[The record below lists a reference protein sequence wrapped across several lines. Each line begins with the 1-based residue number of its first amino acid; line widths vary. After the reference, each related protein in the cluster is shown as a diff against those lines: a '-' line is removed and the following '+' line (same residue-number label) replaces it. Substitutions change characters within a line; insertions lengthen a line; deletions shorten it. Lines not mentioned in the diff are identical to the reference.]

1 MAEEVYVNAKTSVWW
16 DIENCHVPKGLDA
29 HVIAQNIR
37 SALSKLEYRGP
48 VSITAY
54 GDTKLLSPRVQEA
67 LSSTGIALH
76 HVPSGVKD
84 ASDKKIL
91 VDMLFWAV
99 DNPAPANYMLIS
111 GDRDFSNALHQL
123 RLRRYNVLLA
133 RPAQHVSAPLIGA
146 AKSIWL
152 WANLA
157 RGEPALQ
164 NSLQDSEQTE
174 KKGNSNV
181 SNDVPKTDVPKTEPL
196 EKILSFSEL
205 NFKSAVS
212 QSMQSMPGVF
222 TSKTTSHSM
231 ESNFQEAA
239 QFQQKLSRHI
249 PVTGHPN
256 GQELHD
262 ISMGFA
268 GTKPPVVTSEFSFPY
283 HLHASALGNSNAV
296 GSLSSLH
303 NHIPITGHLNGQ
315 GQARNLIRSP
325 GKKSPVIT
333 LEANFRSNS
342 HVSVLGNSNAMGALP
357 SLHNHIAVS
366 GHPNGQAHSGNSNH
380 FPGMKFPVITSEGNF
395 PAHSHFSALEN
406 TNPMGTL
413 SSLQHSM
420 NVHYNNAKQFP
431 TDPNS
436 SINPSMKF
444 SSFPPP
450 HGKGYGA
457 ERNPFHPEVQPDIF
471 PNPMPNLRPPITS
484 SLSMENL
491 PVSRTATS
499 FDSGTIQ
506 QSHNVQGGCY
516 VSNQMHQ
523 KISPE
528 QTPTNPGNLNLNT
541 SAQVHPIGRW
551 LLPPE
556 HNDTGAQI
564 RIILQAIETLKQNM
578 MVPSIGNIE
587 DCIKYQEMHI
597 SNFDIHELLGKAVEQ
612 KEIVIM
618 RAGGASPLY
627 LPRATS
633 LWKCVDPCNM
643 HDNYPKE
650 AWEEFHKYLS
660 SFEGRDTIMK
670 SERRY
675 HAALMLKSC
684 CLKNLKIGEIIHML
698 QLAIDKRR
706 WLSHHQ
712 SGWQPLSITTY
723 SRPL

>member
-1 MAEEVYVNAKTSVWW
+1 MAEEDYVNAKTSVWW

-37 SALSKLEYRGP
+37 SALSKLDYRGP

-67 LSSTGIALH
+67 LSSTGVALH

-164 NSLQDSEQTE
+164 NSLQDSEKTE
-174 KKGNSNV
+174 QKGNSNV

-212 QSMQSMPGVF
+212 QGMQSMPGVF
-222 TSKTTSHSM
+222 TNNTTSHSL

-239 QFQQKLSRHI
+239 QFQQKLLRHI

-256 GQELHD
+256 GQEQHD

-268 GTKPPVVTSEFSFPY
+268 GTKLPVVTSEFSFPSN
-283 HLHASALGNSNAV
+283 LHASALGNSNAV
-296 GSLSSLH
+296 GSLPSLH
-303 NHIPITGHLNGQ
+303 NHIPIRGHPNGQ
-315 GQARNLIRSP
+315 GQPRNLIRSP
-325 GKKSPVIT
+325 GKKAPVIT
-333 LEANFRSNS
+333 FEANFRSNS
-342 HVSVLGNSNAMGALP
+342 HASALGNSNAMGTLS
-357 SLHNHIAVS
+357 SLHNHVSVS
-366 GHPNGQAHSGNSNH
+366 GHPNGQAHPGNSNH
-380 FPGMKFPVITSEGNF
+380 FQGMKFPVITSEGNF
-395 PAHSHFSALEN
+395 PVHSHFSALEN
-406 TNPMGTL
+406 TNPMGPL

-420 NVHYNNAKQFP
+420 NVHYNNAKQIP

-450 HGKGYGA
+450 HGNGYGA
-457 ERNPFHPEVQPDIF
+457 ERNPFHPKVRPDIF
-471 PNPMPNLRPPITS
+471 PNPRPNLRPPITS
-484 SLSMENL
+484 SLSMDSI
-491 PVSRTATS
+491 PISRTASS
-499 FDSGTIQ
+499 FDSGTNILQ
-506 QSHNVQGGCY
+506 QNHNVQGGCY
-516 VSNQMHQ
+516 VS
-523 KISPE
+523 PE
-528 QTPTNPGNLNLNT
+528 QTPNPGNLNLN
-541 SAQVHPIGRW
+541 SSGQVRPIGRW

-578 MVPSIGNIE
+578 MVPSEGNIE

-597 SNFDIHELLGKAVEQ
+597 SNFDILELLGKAVEQ
-612 KEIVIM
+612 KEIVLM

-660 SFEGRDTIMK
+660 SFEGCDAIMK

-684 CLKNLKIGEIIHML
+684 SLKNLKLGEIIHML

>member
-1 MAEEVYVNAKTSVWW
+1 MAEEDYVNAKTSVWW

-37 SALSKLEYRGP
+37 SALSKLEYKGP

-54 GDTKLLSPRVQEA
+54 GDTMLLSRAVQQA

-164 NSLQDSEQTE
+164 NSLLDSEETE
-174 KKGNSNV
+174 KKANSNI
-181 SNDVPKTDVPKTEPL
+181 SENVPKTEPL
-196 EKILSFSEL
+196 EKTHSFSEL

-212 QSMQSMPGVF
+212 QGMQSLPGVI
-222 TSKTTSHSM
+222 TSNTTSHSM
-231 ESNFQEAA
+231 ESNFKDTAP
-239 QFQQKLSRHI
+239 FQQKLSKHI

-256 GQELHD
+256 GQEQHG
-262 ISMGFA
+262 ISMRFA
-268 GTKPPVVTSEFSFPY
+268 GTKPPFVTPEFSFPS
-283 HLHASALGNSNAV
+283 HLHASALGNSNAR
-296 GSLSSLH
+296 GH
-303 NHIPITGHLNGQ
+303 NHTPIAGHANGQ
-315 GQARNLIRSP
+315 GQPHNLIHFR
-325 GKKSPVIT
+325 GMRAPVIT
-333 LEANFRSNS
+333 SEVNFRSNS
-342 HVSVLGNSNAMGALP
+342 HSSALGNSNSTGALSP
-357 SLHNHIAVS
+357 LHNHISVT
-366 GHPNGQAHSGNSNH
+366 GHPNGQAHSGNSIH
-380 FPGMKFPVITSEGNF
+380 FSGMQLPVITSEGNF
-395 PAHSHFSALEN
+395 PVHSQSSALEN
-406 TNPMGTL
+406 INPMGPL
-413 SSLQHSM
+413 SSLQCSM
-420 NVHYNNAKQFP
+420 NVHYNNAKQIP

-436 SINPSMKF
+436 SNSPSMKF

-450 HGKGYGA
+450 HGKSNGA
-457 ERNPFHPEVQPDIF
+457 EGNLFHPKVRPDIF
-471 PNPMPNLRPPITS
+471 PNPRPNFHPPLTS
-484 SLSMENL
+484 SLSMDNI
-491 PVSRTATS
+491 PVSRATIS
-499 FDSGTIQ
+499 FDSGTNVLQ
-506 QSHNVQGGCY
+506 QNHNVQAGYY

-523 KISPE
+523 NNSQE
-528 QTPTNPGNLNLNT
+528 QNPTNPESLNINT
-541 SAQVHPIGRW
+541 SPQVHPIGRW

-556 HNDTGAQI
+556 HSDTGSQI

-578 MVPSIGNIE
+578 MAPSIGNIE
-587 DCIKYQEMHI
+587 DCIKYREMRI
-597 SNFDIHELLGKAVEQ
+597 SNFNIPELLGKAVEQ
-612 KEIVIM
+612 KELVIM
-618 RAGGASPLY
+618 RAGGGSPLY
-627 LPRATS
+627 LPRGTT

-660 SFEGRDTIMK
+660 SFEGRDVMMK

-675 HAALMLKSC
+675 HAALMLKSN
-684 CLKNLKIGEIIHML
+684 CLKNLKLGEIIHML
-698 QLAIDKRR
+698 QLAIDNRR
-706 WLSHHQ
+706 WLSHHP
-712 SGWQPLSITTY
+712 SGWQPLSITTCN
-723 SRPL
+723 RPL

>member
-1 MAEEVYVNAKTSVWW
+1 MAEEDYVNAKTSVWW

-37 SALSKLEYRGP
+37 SALSKLDYRGP

-67 LSSTGIALH
+67 LSSTGVALH

-212 QSMQSMPGVF
+212 QGMQSMPGVF
-222 TSKTTSHSM
+222 TNNTTSHSL

-239 QFQQKLSRHI
+239 QFQQKLLRHI

-256 GQELHD
+256 GQEQHD

-268 GTKPPVVTSEFSFPY
+268 GTKLPVVTSEFSFPLN
-283 HLHASALGNSNAV
+283 LHASALGNSNAV
-296 GSLSSLH
+296 GSLPSLH
-303 NHIPITGHLNGQ
+303 NHIPIRGHPNGQ
-315 GQARNLIRSP
+315 GQPRNLIRSP
-325 GKKSPVIT
+325 GKKAPVIAF
-333 LEANFRSNS
+333 EANFRSNS
-342 HVSVLGNSNAMGALP
+342 HASALGNSNAMGTLS
-357 SLHNHIAVS
+357 SLHNHVSVS
-366 GHPNGQAHSGNSNH
+366 GHPNGQAHPGNSNH
-380 FPGMKFPVITSEGNF
+380 FQGMKFPVITSEGNF
-395 PAHSHFSALEN
+395 PVHSHFSALEN
-406 TNPMGTL
+406 TNPMGPL

-420 NVHYNNAKQFP
+420 NVHYNNAKQIP

-450 HGKGYGA
+450 HGNGYGA
-457 ERNPFHPEVQPDIF
+457 ERNPFYPKVRPDIF
-471 PNPMPNLRPPITS
+471 PNPRPNLRPPITS
-484 SLSMENL
+484 SLSMDSI
-491 PVSRTATS
+491 PISRTTSS
-499 FDSGTIQ
+499 FDSGTNILQ
-506 QSHNVQGGCY
+506 QNHNVQGGCY
-516 VSNQMHQ
+516 VS
-523 KISPE
+523 PE
-528 QTPTNPGNLNLNT
+528 QTPNPGNLNLNT
-541 SAQVHPIGRW
+541 SGQVRPIGRW

-578 MVPSIGNIE
+578 MVPSEGNIE

-597 SNFDIHELLGKAVEQ
+597 SNFDIRELLGKAVEQ

-618 RAGGASPLY
+618 RAGGASLLY

-660 SFEGRDTIMK
+660 SFEGCDAIMK

-684 CLKNLKIGEIIHML
+684 SLKNLKLGEIIHML

>member
-1 MAEEVYVNAKTSVWW
+1 MAEEDYVNAKTSVWW

-37 SALSKLEYRGP
+37 SALSKLDYRGP

-67 LSSTGIALH
+67 LSSTGVALH

-157 RGEPALQ
+157 KGEPALQ

-212 QSMQSMPGVF
+212 QGMQSMPGVF
-222 TSKTTSHSM
+222 TNNTTSHSL

-239 QFQQKLSRHI
+239 QFQQKLLRHI

-256 GQELHD
+256 GQEQHD

-268 GTKPPVVTSEFSFPY
+268 GTKLPVVTSEFSFPSN
-283 HLHASALGNSNAV
+283 LHASALGNSNAV
-296 GSLSSLH
+296 GSLPSLH
-303 NHIPITGHLNGQ
+303 NHIPIRGHPNGQ
-315 GQARNLIRSP
+315 GQPRNLIRSP
-325 GKKSPVIT
+325 GKKAPVIT
-333 LEANFRSNS
+333 FEANFRSNS
-342 HVSVLGNSNAMGALP
+342 HASALGNSNAMGTLS
-357 SLHNHIAVS
+357 SLHNHVSVS
-366 GHPNGQAHSGNSNH
+366 GHPNGQAHPGNSNH
-380 FPGMKFPVITSEGNF
+380 FQGMRFPVITSEGNF
-395 PAHSHFSALEN
+395 PVHSHFSALEN
-406 TNPMGTL
+406 TNPMGPL

-420 NVHYNNAKQFP
+420 NVHYNNAKQIP

-450 HGKGYGA
+450 HGNGYGA
-457 ERNPFHPEVQPDIF
+457 ERNPFHPKVRPDIF
-471 PNPMPNLRPPITS
+471 PNPRPNLRPPITS
-484 SLSMENL
+484 SLSMDNI
-491 PVSRTATS
+491 PISRTASS
-499 FDSGTIQ
+499 FDSGTNILQ
-506 QSHNVQGGCY
+506 QNHNVQGGCY
-516 VSNQMHQ
+516 VS
-523 KISPE
+523 PE
-528 QTPTNPGNLNLNT
+528 QTPNPGNLNLNT
-541 SAQVHPIGRW
+541 SGQVRPIGRW

-578 MVPSIGNIE
+578 MIPSEGNIE

-597 SNFDIHELLGKAVEQ
+597 SNFDIRELLGKAVEQ

-660 SFEGRDTIMK
+660 SFEGCDAIMK

-684 CLKNLKIGEIIHML
+684 SLKNLKLGEIIHML

>member
-1 MAEEVYVNAKTSVWW
+1 MAEEDYVNAKTSVWW

-37 SALSKLEYRGP
+37 SALSKLDYRGP

-67 LSSTGIALH
+67 LSSTGVALH

-164 NSLQDSEQTE
+164 NSLQDSEKTE
-174 KKGNSNV
+174 QKGNSNV

-212 QSMQSMPGVF
+212 QGMQSMPGVF
-222 TSKTTSHSM
+222 TNNTTSHSL

-239 QFQQKLSRHI
+239 QFQQKLLRHI

-256 GQELHD
+256 GQEQHD

-268 GTKPPVVTSEFSFPY
+268 GTKLPVVTSEFSFPSN
-283 HLHASALGNSNAV
+283 LHASALGNSNAV
-296 GSLSSLH
+296 GSLPSLH
-303 NHIPITGHLNGQ
+303 NHIPIRGHPNGQ
-315 GQARNLIRSP
+315 GQPRNLIRSP
-325 GKKSPVIT
+325 GKKAPVIT
-333 LEANFRSNS
+333 FEANFRSNS
-342 HVSVLGNSNAMGALP
+342 HASALGNSNAMGTLS
-357 SLHNHIAVS
+357 SLHNHVSVS
-366 GHPNGQAHSGNSNH
+366 GHPNGQAHPGNSNH
-380 FPGMKFPVITSEGNF
+380 FQGMRFPVITSEGNF
-395 PAHSHFSALEN
+395 PVHSHFSALEN
-406 TNPMGTL
+406 TNPMGPL

-420 NVHYNNAKQFP
+420 NVHYNNAKQIP

-450 HGKGYGA
+450 HGNGYGA
-457 ERNPFHPEVQPDIF
+457 ERNPFHPKVRPDIF
-471 PNPMPNLRPPITS
+471 PNPRPNLRPPITS
-484 SLSMENL
+484 SLSMDSI
-491 PVSRTATS
+491 PISRTASS
-499 FDSGTIQ
+499 FDSGTNILQ
-506 QSHNVQGGCY
+506 QNHNVQGGCY
-516 VSNQMHQ
+516 VS
-523 KISPE
+523 PE
-528 QTPTNPGNLNLNT
+528 QTPNPGNLNLN
-541 SAQVHPIGRW
+541 SSGQVRPIGRW

-578 MVPSIGNIE
+578 MVPSEGNIE

-597 SNFDIHELLGKAVEQ
+597 SNFDILELLGKAVEQ
-612 KEIVIM
+612 KEIVLM

-660 SFEGRDTIMK
+660 SFEGCDAIMK

-684 CLKNLKIGEIIHML
+684 SLKNLKLGEIIHML

>member
-1 MAEEVYVNAKTSVWW
+1 
-16 DIENCHVPKGLDA
+16 
-29 HVIAQNIR
+29 
-37 SALSKLEYRGP
+37 
-48 VSITAY
+48 
-54 GDTKLLSPRVQEA
+54 
-67 LSSTGIALH
+67 
-76 HVPSGVKD
+76 
-84 ASDKKIL
+84 
-91 VDMLFWAV
+91 MLFWAV

-157 RGEPALQ
+157 KGEPALQ

-212 QSMQSMPGVF
+212 QGMQSMPGVF
-222 TSKTTSHSM
+222 TNNTTSHSL

-239 QFQQKLSRHI
+239 QFQQKLLRHI

-256 GQELHD
+256 GQEQHD

-268 GTKPPVVTSEFSFPY
+268 GTKLPVVTSEFSFPSN
-283 HLHASALGNSNAV
+283 LHASALGNSNAV
-296 GSLSSLH
+296 GSLPSLH
-303 NHIPITGHLNGQ
+303 NHIPIRGHPNGQ
-315 GQARNLIRSP
+315 GQPRNLIRSP
-325 GKKSPVIT
+325 GKKAPVIT
-333 LEANFRSNS
+333 FEANFRSNS
-342 HVSVLGNSNAMGALP
+342 HASALGNSNAMGTLS
-357 SLHNHIAVS
+357 SLHNHVSVS
-366 GHPNGQAHSGNSNH
+366 GHPNGQAHPGNSNH
-380 FPGMKFPVITSEGNF
+380 FQGMRFPVITSEGNF
-395 PAHSHFSALEN
+395 PVHSHFSALEN
-406 TNPMGTL
+406 TNPMGPL

-420 NVHYNNAKQFP
+420 NVHYNNAKQIP

-450 HGKGYGA
+450 HGNGYGA
-457 ERNPFHPEVQPDIF
+457 ERNPFHPKVRPDIF
-471 PNPMPNLRPPITS
+471 PNPRPNLRPPITS
-484 SLSMENL
+484 SLSMDSI
-491 PVSRTATS
+491 PISRTASS
-499 FDSGTIQ
+499 FDSGTNILQ
-506 QSHNVQGGCY
+506 QNHNVQGGCY
-516 VSNQMHQ
+516 VS
-523 KISPE
+523 PE
-528 QTPTNPGNLNLNT
+528 QTPNPGNLNLNT
-541 SAQVHPIGRW
+541 SGQVRPIGRW

-578 MVPSIGNIE
+578 MIPSEGNIE

-597 SNFDIHELLGKAVEQ
+597 SNFDIRELLGKAVEQ

-660 SFEGRDTIMK
+660 SFEGCDAIMK

-684 CLKNLKIGEIIHML
+684 SLKNLKLGEIIHML